1 MRLKPDARNLL
12 DTALA
17 LFRTEILPAV
27 PADKRYAA
35 LMIANALAMAEREIG
50 ASGLDVRALAATLYP
65 DGPISADDFERR
77 LAADIEAGE
86 FDAAGPRRDAA
97 FTAIRAINAARLAIT
112 NPKLLAGKP

>member
-1 MRLKPDARNLL
+1 MSLKPDARNLL
-12 DTALA
+12 ETALA
-17 LFRTEILPAV
+17 LFRTEILRAV

-50 ASGLDVRALAATLYP
+50 APGLDVQALSATLY
-65 DGPISADDFERR
+65 ADAPMWLEDFERR

-97 FTAIRAINAARLAIT
+97 FAAIRTINAARLAIT
-112 NPKLLAGKP
+112 NPKLLAGTS